1 MIKNKHSLFRP
12 LSILSDFAAQA
23 IAGLTRLS
31 ARWFSNGPDG
41 WAVLPMLL
49 ILMAIAAPAAMAQDA
64 VEPSSSLADVIF
76 QPVVD
81 VLSVVLFFKI
91 GGENGFPFIVLW
103 LFVAAVF
110 FTFRMGFINI
120 RGLKHAIAVVQG
132 KFDDP
137 HDEGE
142 VSHFQALATA
152 VSGTVGLGNIAGVAI
167 AIQLGGPGAM
177 FWLTV
182 AGLCG
187 MVSKFVE
194 CTLAVKYRRQLP
206 DGTILGGPMYYL
218 NQGLSAR
225 GMRPVGQGL
234 AILFSVLCLGGSIGG
249 ANMFQSNQAYAA
261 ISGLVPGLP
270 AWLFGLVLAALSAF
284 VIIGGI
290 KRIGSVAEKLVPAM
304 AVLYILACLT
314 VIIVNITQVPSAI
327 GTIVSEA
334 FVPKAAVGG
343 FIGVM
348 VQGIRRSSF
357 SNEAGVGSA
366 AIAHS
371 AARTDEPVR
380 EGLVS
385 LLEPLIDTVIICN
398 LTAISI
404 VLTGAYLVDTGT
416 GLSGVEMTATA
427 FGSVV
432 SWFPI
437 VLSIAVCLFAF
448 STIISWS
455 YYGIQAWTYLFGE
468 NTTIVFKAIY
478 VTCTFLGCLTSL
490 SLIIDF
496 SDLLLLGMAF
506 PNLLGCYILSNEV
519 AGDLKDYWNR
529 LQSGQMVMVEPV
541 PVSTDV

>member
-1 MIKNKHSLFRP
+1 MNRKGWYVPTVSSWFWR
-12 LSILSDFAAQA
+12 LS
-23 IAGLTRLS
+23 RLS
-31 ARWFSNGPDG
+31 ARWFSKSKDG
-41 WAVLPMLL
+41 WAVLPVLL
-49 ILMAIAAPAAMAQDA
+49 ILMAIAAPAAIAQEA
-64 VEPSSSLADVIF
+64 SESVSIADRIF
-76 QPVVD
+76 QPIVD
-81 VLSVVLFFKI
+81 FLAILLFFPI

-103 LFVAAVF
+103 LFVGAIF
-110 FTFRMGFINI
+110 FTVRMGFINL

-132 KFDDP
+132 KFDD
-137 HDEGE
+137 DEDDGE

-152 VSGTVGLGNIAGVAI
+152 VSGTVGLGNIAGVAV

-182 AGLCG
+182 AGICG

-194 CTLAVKYRRQLP
+194 CTLAVKYRRRLP

-218 NQGLSAR
+218 K
-225 GMRPVGQGL
+225 QGL
-234 AILFSVLCLGGSIGG
+234 AARGLGSLGKGLAVLFSILCLGGSLGG

-261 ISGLVPGLP
+261 IAGLFPALP
-270 AWLFGLVLAALSAF
+270 AWLFGLILAALSAF

-304 AVLYILACLT
+304 AALYVVACLI
-314 VIIVNITQVPSAI
+314 VIISNITQVPSAI
-327 GTIVSEA
+327 STIISEA
-334 FVPKAAVGG
+334 FVPRAGVGG
-343 FIGVM
+343 LVGVM

-398 LTAISI
+398 LTAITI
-404 VLTGAYLVDTGT
+404 VLTGVYLDTGEE
-416 GLSGVEMTATA
+416 LSGVAMTASA
-427 FGSVV
+427 FGTVV
-432 SWFPI
+432 GWFPT
-437 VLSIAVCLFAF
+437 VLSVAVCLFAF

-468 NTTIVFKAIY
+468 QSTLLFKIIY
-478 VTCTFLGCLTSL
+478 VVCTFLGCLTSL

-496 SDLLLLGMAF
+496 SDLMLLGMAF

-519 AGDLKDYWNR
+519 AGDLKDYWSR
-529 LQSGQMVMVEPV
+529 LTSGQMMMIE
-541 PVSTDV
+541 S

>member
-1 MIKNKHSLFRP
+1 MNRNRLYPDKLGVINVNRLYR
-12 LSILSDFAAQA
+12 Q
-23 IAGLTRLS
+23 LTQLS
-31 ARWFSNGPDG
+31 AKWFRHGPDG
-41 WAVLPMLL
+41 WAMLPLL
-49 ILMAIAAPAAMAQDA
+49 LVLMAMAAPAAIAQEA
-64 VEPSSSLADVIF
+64 GESASIADSIF
-76 QPVVD
+76 QPIVD
-81 VLSVVLFFKI
+81 FLSVLLFFKI

-110 FTFRMGFINI
+110 FTVRMKFINL

-182 AGLCG
+182 AGFCG

-194 CTLAVKYRRQLP
+194 CSLSVKYRRQLP

-218 NQGLSAR
+218 NQGLAAR
-225 GMRPVGQGL
+225 GLRPVGQGL
-234 AILFSVLCLGGSIGG
+234 AILFSILCLGGALGG

-261 ISGLVPGLP
+261 ISGLFPALP
-270 AWLFGLVLAALSAF
+270 AWLFGLVLAALSGF

-304 AVLYILACLT
+304 AVLYILACFT
-314 VIIVNITQVPSAI
+314 VIFANFAQVPAAI
-327 GTIVSEA
+327 GTIFSEA

-343 FIGVM
+343 VVGVM

-371 AARTDEPVR
+371 AARTDEHVR

-398 LTAISI
+398 LTAVTI
-404 VLTGAYLVDTGT
+404 V
-416 GLSGVEMTATA
+416 LSGVYLETGEELSGVAMTASA
-427 FGSVV
+427 FGTVV
-432 SWFPI
+432 SWFPV

-468 NTTIVFKAIY
+468 RSALLFKCIY

-506 PNLLGCYILSNEV
+506 PNLLGCYILSNEI
-519 AGDLKDYWNR
+519 AGDLNDYWAR
-529 LQSGQMVMVEPV
+529 LTSGQMLMVDQMPA
-541 PVSTDV
+541 SSDA

>member
-1 MIKNKHSLFRP
+1 MNRKGRYIPRVDRWFWR
-12 LSILSDFAAQA
+12 
-23 IAGLTRLS
+23 LTRLS
-31 ARWFSNGPDG
+31 ARWFSKSPDG
-41 WAVLPMLL
+41 WVVLPLL
-49 ILMAIAAPAAMAQDA
+49 LVLMAIAAPAAIAQET
-64 VEPSSSLADVIF
+64 VESASIADMIF

-81 VLSVVLFFKI
+81 FLSVLLFFKI

-103 LFVAAVF
+103 LFVAAIF
-110 FTFRMGFINI
+110 FTVRMGFINL

-132 KFDDP
+132 KFDDE
-137 HDEGE
+137 HDDGE
-142 VSHFQALATA
+142 VTHFQALATA

-177 FWLTV
+177 FWLTI

-194 CTLAVKYRRQLP
+194 CTLAVKYRRRLP

-218 NQGLSAR
+218 KQGLAAR
-225 GMRPVGQGL
+225 GLEPLGKVL
-234 AILFSVLCLGGSIGG
+234 AILFSILCLGGSLGG

-261 ISGLVPGLP
+261 ISGLFPGLP
-270 AWLFGLVLAALSAF
+270 AWLFGLILAALSAF

-304 AVLYILACLT
+304 AVLYVTACLV
-314 VIIVNITQVPSAI
+314 VIFANISQVPSAI
-327 GTIVSEA
+327 GTIITEA

-343 FIGVM
+343 IVGVM

-398 LTAISI
+398 LTAITI
-404 VLTGAYLVDTGT
+404 VLTGAYLDTGEE
-416 GLSGVEMTATA
+416 LSGVAMTASA

-432 SWFPI
+432 SWFPV

-468 NTTIVFKAIY
+468 QSTLLFKIIY
-478 VTCTFLGCLTSL
+478 VVCTFLGCLTSL
-490 SLIIDF
+490 GLIIDF

-519 AGDLKDYWNR
+519 AGDLKDYWSR
-529 LQSGQMVMVEPV
+529 LTSGQMLMVE
-541 PVSTDV
+541 S

>member
-1 MIKNKHSLFRP
+1 MKPQKSYGFSGQ
-12 LSILSDFAAQA
+12 LSWLKVLS
-23 IAGLTRLS
+23 GKLS
-31 ARWFSNGPDG
+31 AKLLGRQKGGPDS
-41 WAVLPMLL
+41 WALVPVILL
-49 ILMAIAAPAAMAQDA
+49 LMAIAAPAAMAQEA
-64 VEPSSSLADVIF
+64 AAESGSLADSIF
-76 QPVVD
+76 QPIVD
-81 VLSVVLFFKI
+81 FLSVLLFFKI

-110 FTFRMGFINI
+110 FTFRMKFINF

-137 HDEGE
+137 HDVGE
-142 VSHFQALATA
+142 VTHFQALATA

-194 CTLAVKYRRQLP
+194 CTLAVKYRRRLP

-218 NQGLSAR
+218 NQGLAAR
-225 GMRPVGQGL
+225 GMRPFGQGL
-234 AILFSVLCLGGSIGG
+234 AILFSILCLGGALGG

-270 AWLFGLVLAALSAF
+270 AWLFGLVLAVLSAF

-304 AVLYILACLT
+304 AALYVVACFV
-314 VIIVNITQVPSAI
+314 VIFANITAVPSAI
-327 GTIVSEA
+327 GTIISEA

-343 FIGVM
+343 FVGVM

-404 VLTGAYLVDTGT
+404 VLTGAYLVDPGSE
-416 GLSGVEMTATA
+416 LSGVEMTATA

-432 SWFPI
+432 GWFPI
-437 VLSIAVCLFAF
+437 VLSVAVCLFAF

-468 NTTIVFKAIY
+468 RSSLLFKIIY
-478 VTCTFLGCLTSL
+478 VVCTFLGCLTSL

-519 AGDLKDYWNR
+519 AGDLKDYWGR
-529 LQSGQMVMVEPV
+529 LQSGQMVATEPAV
-541 PVSTDV
+541 G

>member
-1 MIKNKHSLFRP
+1 MKLQKNYEVSDY
-12 LSILSDFAAQA
+12 LSWLRVLSGQ
-23 IAGLTRLS
+23 LS
-31 ARWFSNGPDG
+31 AKLLGRRKGGPDS
-41 WAVLPMLL
+41 WALVPVILL
-49 ILMAIAAPAAMAQDA
+49 LMAMAAPAAMAQEVA
-64 VEPSSSLADVIF
+64 KSGSLADSIF

-81 VLSVVLFFKI
+81 VLTVLLFFKI

-110 FTFRMGFINI
+110 FTFRMKFINF
-120 RGLKHAIAVVQG
+120 RGLKHAVAVVQG

-137 HDEGE
+137 HDVGE
-142 VSHFQALATA
+142 VTHFQALATA

-177 FWLTV
+177 FWLTI

-194 CTLAVKYRRQLP
+194 CTLAVKYRRRLP

-218 NQGLSAR
+218 NQGLAAR
-225 GMRPVGQGL
+225 GMRSFGQGL
-234 AILFSVLCLGGSIGG
+234 AILFSILCLGGALGG

-261 ISGLVPGLP
+261 ISGIVPGLP
-270 AWLFGLVLAALSAF
+270 AWLFGLVLAILSAF

-304 AVLYILACLT
+304 AALYVIACFV
-314 VIIVNITQVPSAI
+314 VIIANITAVPSAVS
-327 GTIVSEA
+327 TIISEA

-343 FIGVM
+343 FVGVM

-398 LTAISI
+398 LTAITI
-404 VLTGAYLVDTGT
+404 VLTGAYLVDPGAE
-416 GLSGVEMTATA
+416 LSGVAMTATA

-432 SWFPI
+432 GWFPI

-468 NTTIVFKAIY
+468 RSSILFKIIY
-478 VTCTFLGCLTSL
+478 VVCTFLGCLTSL

-519 AGDLKDYWNR
+519 AGDLKDYWGR
-529 LQSGQMVMVEPV
+529 LQSGQMIMNEPAI
-541 PVSTDV
+541 S